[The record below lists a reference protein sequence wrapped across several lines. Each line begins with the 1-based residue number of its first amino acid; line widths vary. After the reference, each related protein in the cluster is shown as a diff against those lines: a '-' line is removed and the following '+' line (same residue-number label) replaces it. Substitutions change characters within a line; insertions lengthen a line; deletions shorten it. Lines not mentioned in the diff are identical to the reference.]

1 MQHVSPCEFAP
12 TDRSS
17 GLTAEEYFD
26 RLHPKGCRGR
36 AAIFIKSPSG
46 CFETRS
52 LGRNTLLT
60 QMPAF
65 LDQTSYLTL
74 NRFWFG
80 RRGKFLAAFNALYVD
95 LDYFSTPQWRG
106 KTPDEVQA
114 AYVAKLLSSD
124 VPQPSIITHSGR
136 GLAAIWLIREMPA
149 AVRPRW
155 QAAMNALIEISASFG
170 VDKSCKDSSRVF
182 RIPGTINEKVGKE
195 VRVSGGTGL
204 RHSFDGLADQLFTSV
219 GKPRRP
225 LFDERKKTR
234 KGLKTTPQKVPE
246 GLTQSRRF
254 KLILEDLETIRIAHG
269 GRIQEGFRNTWLHL
283 YATCLTHQHDVG
295 DIERDVA
302 AMAAIATP
310 GLEPREITAVAHQA
324 IEKTKHPASGGAPG
338 NEGRYYY
345 SGATIAEKLD
355 VPAEMAR
362 DLKLKQIIPE
372 EEKKRR
378 NAARE
383 TQRRSEKGAMSRE
396 EYLDR
401 NNATRTKPWRA
412 FGISRSKYY
421 ALKKAGSL
429 DEVGPHTPW
438 TGPCPLQGR
447 SQIRKAE
454 SEQNIE
460 PETST
465 LSLDHEQ
472 HGEKAAAGTGSG
484 AEGTRAEK
492 CEEFADSRKRDS
504 MLVGPQGAKMS
515 LDKAHCSISDGSM
528 HAWFPAAP
536 LVRAAGNQAR
546 LDPNRIA
553 SLRALHTAFEKGV
566 TPDLVTRGIL
576 PWAPN
581 GEHHVQ
587 CSKDSHRAAPLCRSS
602 SRSPSERSPY
612 TGRAPRVAK
621 GAGTARG
628 PAPQRSDN
636 PPHVLRYRRTAGTV
650 HSDKRSKGAVPRLP

>member
-12 TDRSS
+12 TDRFSD
-17 GLTAEEYFD
+17 LTAEEYFD

-36 AAIFIKSPSG
+36 AAIFIKSTSG
-46 CFETRS
+46 CVETRS
-52 LGRNTLLT
+52 LHRDTLLT

-106 KTPDEVQA
+106 KTPEEVQA

-124 VPQPSIITHSGR
+124 VPQPSIITQSGR

-155 QAAMNALIEISASFG
+155 QAAMNALIEISGSFG

-204 RHSFDGLADQLFTSV
+204 RHSFDQLADQFFNSV
-219 GKPRRP
+219 GRP
-225 LFDERKKTR
+225 HRALFDERKKSRR
-234 KGLKTTPQKVPE
+234 KLKAALQRMPE
-246 GLTQSRRF
+246 GLTQSQRF

-269 GRIQEGFRNTWLHL
+269 GSIQEGFRNTWLHL
-283 YATCLTHQHDVG
+283 YATCLTHLYDVG
-295 DIERDVA
+295 DIEKEVTN
-302 AMAAIATP
+302 MAAIATP
-310 GLEPREITAVAHQA
+310 GLKPCEVTAVARQA
-324 IEKTKHPASGGAPG
+324 TEKIKHPASTGAPG

-362 DLKLKQIIPE
+362 DLDLKQIMPE

-383 TQRRSEKGAMSRE
+383 RKRRSEKGAMSRE
-396 EYLDR
+396 EYLGT
-401 NNATRTKPWRA
+401 NNAARTKPWRA

-429 DEVGPHTPW
+429 DEVGPLTPW

-447 SQIRKAE
+447 SQIREAE
-454 SEQNIE
+454 SEQNTE

-465 LSLDHEQ
+465 LGLDHDQ
-472 HGEKAAAGTGSG
+472 HREEAAARTGSA
-484 AEGTRAEK
+484 AEGKRAGI
-492 CEEFADSRKRDS
+492 CEEFAGSRKGNS
-504 MLVGPQGAKMS
+504 MLGGPEGAKMALERS
-515 LDKAHCSISDGSM
+515 QCSISDGSM
-528 HAWFPAAP
+528 HAWFSAAP

-602 SRSPSERSPY
+602 SRGPSERGPY
-612 TGRAPRVAK
+612 TGRAPRVAQ

-628 PAPQRSDN
+628 PAPQRPGN
-636 PPHVLRYRRTAGTV
+636 PPHVLR
-650 HSDKRSKGAVPRLP
+650 